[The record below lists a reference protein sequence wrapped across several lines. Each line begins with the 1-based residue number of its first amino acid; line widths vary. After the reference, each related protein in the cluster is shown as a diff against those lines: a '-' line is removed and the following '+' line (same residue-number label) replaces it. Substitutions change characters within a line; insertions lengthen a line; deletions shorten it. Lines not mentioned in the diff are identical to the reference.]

1 MPSATFY
8 RSVRRKVVFA
18 FCEPRKRK
26 WIPRLIRTEQSDSD
40 ASAEGKRLSAYQSVA
55 QERHPLESDV
65 QRVSRGFIASD
76 NQRRWRYRKAVFL
89 ALRWWFSHLTSS
101 LICSYLCSLM
111 CHIGVRTVH
120 SALFGLFRRDAIQ
133 VWRLLDVKLNRNVK
147 KVKTCCCD
155 GCSCVH
161 VNLYRYSIKTRPLVD
176 YARMNDWPTWCINNQ
191 LLI

>member
-40 ASAEGKRLSAYQSVA
+40 ASAEGKGLFAYQSVA

-101 LICSYLCSLM
+101 LICSYLCPLM
-111 CHIGVRTVH
+111 CHVGVRTVH

-133 VWRLLDVKLNRNVK
+133 VGRLLDVKLNRNVK
-147 KVKTCCCD
+147 KVVATAA
-155 GCSCVH
+155 H
-161 VNLYRYSIKTRPLVD
+161 VFMLICTVIQLKLGR
-176 YARMNDWPTWCINNQ
+176 
-191 LLI
+191 LLIMRAWMIDRLDVSIISF

>member
-1 MPSATFY
+1 MPSATSY
-8 RSVRRKVVFA
+8 RSVRGKVVFA

-40 ASAEGKRLSAYQSVA
+40 ASAEGTRLAAYQSVA
-55 QERHPLESDV
+55 QERHPFECDV

-76 NQRRWRYRKAVFL
+76 NQRGWRYRNAVFL

-111 CHIGVRTVH
+111 CHVGVRTVH
-120 SALFGLFRRDAIQ
+120 SALFGLFWRDSIQ
-133 VWRLLDVKLNRNVK
+133 VGRLLDVKSKRNAK

-161 VNLYRYSIKTRPLVD
+161 VNFYSYSIKTRPLG
-176 YARMNDWPTWCINNQ
+176 
-191 LLI
+191 